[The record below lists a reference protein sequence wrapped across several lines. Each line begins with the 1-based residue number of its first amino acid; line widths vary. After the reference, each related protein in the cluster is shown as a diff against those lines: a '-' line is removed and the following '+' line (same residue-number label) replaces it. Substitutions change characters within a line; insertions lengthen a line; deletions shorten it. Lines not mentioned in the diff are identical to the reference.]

1 MVTDEERDY
10 MWGEYAKDPR
20 MKANIGIRR
29 RLAPLLDNDTNTLEL
44 FNALLL
50 SLPGSPVLY
59 YGDEIG
65 MGDNIWLGDRDG
77 VRTPMQWTPDRNGGF
92 STADPQRMYLPLNQ
106 DPVYGYQVTNV
117 ESQLRNTTSMLQ
129 WIRRMIQVR
138 NEHPTFGLGS
148 FGEIGSRNPTVLS
161 FVREFGDDVVLC
173 VNNLSRFPQ
182 PVELDLRRFEGYTPI
197 ELTGRVEFPQIGVL
211 PYMLTLAGH
220 GFYWFELT
228 KPTEPVPDEHED
240 WEQAT
245 SSAVADSLLA
255 AGVVS
260 AAEETPA
267 DNPPAAGATEG
278 DSR

>member
-1 MVTDEERDY
+1 
-10 MWGEYAKDPR
+10 

-29 RLAPLLDNDTNTLEL
+29 RLAPLLDNDVDTLEL
-44 FNALLL
+44 FTALLL
-50 SLPGSPVLY
+50 SLPGSPVMY

-92 STADPQRMYLPLNQ
+92 STADPQRMNLPLNQ

-117 ESQLRNTTSMLQ
+117 ESQLRNTTSLLH

-138 NEHPTFGLGS
+138 NQHPTFGLGS
-148 FGEIGSRNPTVLS
+148 FEEIGTRNPTVLS
-161 FVREFGDDVVLC
+161 FVRRFGDDIVLC

-182 PVELDLRRFEGYTPI
+182 PVELDLRQFERYTPI

-220 GFYWFELT
+220 GFYWFELS
-228 KPTEPVPDEHED
+228 KPTAEAPDETED
-240 WEQAT
+240 WESTAG

-260 AAEETPA
+260 AAEEIPDDSDIRDTT
-267 DNPPAAGATEG
+267 DSG
-278 DSR
+278 DQA